1 MLSEEILINWDISY
15 EGIKQVYRS
24 AWLIGDKYILKTGN
38 KINQLKKNLSLIEA
52 LTDQGI
58 PVAKVVKTVN
68 GLDYVIEN
76 NEYYFISEK
85 INGEHITDIYD
96 GNHKDLSFMI
106 GKVIANLHI
115 AFRECQNKIPC
126 YDNDFYCE
134 IVGWVSQT
142 FQEKNITL
150 VSPEIL
156 NNCISELKEL
166 YPKLPRQ
173 LIHRDIHMEN
183 LLFENNILTGYIDFD
198 LSQINARIFDLCYMT
213 LSFLI
218 DNVNNEDKS
227 LKWFEIL
234 HYIVNGYNSIIP
246 LTVDEKNAIPI
257 MMIAIEMLFVA
268 YFTNQNDKVCAD
280 GSATM
285 LIWLWKNRDKVISA
299 I

>member
-1 MLSEEILINWDISY
+1 MISEEILINWDISN
-15 EGIKQVYRS
+15 EGIKKVYRS

-38 KINQLKKNLSLIEA
+38 KINQLKNNLTLIEA
-52 LTDQGI
+52 LNDQGI
-58 PVAKVVKTVN
+58 PVAKVIKTVN
-68 GLDYVIEN
+68 GLDYVIDN
-76 NEYYFISEK
+76 NEYYFLSEK

-96 GNHKDLSFMI
+96 GNHKDLSLMI
-106 GKVIANLHI
+106 GKVIANLHM

-150 VSPEIL
+150 VSQEIL

-218 DNVNNEDKS
+218 DNVNNEEKS

-234 HYIVNGYNSIIP
+234 HYIVKGYNSIIP
-246 LTVDEKNAIPI
+246 LTADEQNAIPI

-268 YFTNQNDKVCAD
+268 YFTNQNDEVCAD
-280 GSATM
+280 GSAIM
-285 LIWLWKNRDKVISA
+285 LIWLWENRDKVISA